1 MDRSLAGRDLSYL
14 SKDQK
19 MVYSLIL
26 RQLQED
32 GTISSETET
41 QYLDQLGTD
50 SFEEQRENF
59 LGDGEAEQIAALTEE
74 DEVSSTQVHL

>member
-1 MDRSLAGRDLSYL
+1 
-14 SKDQK
+14 

-74 DEVSSTQVHL
+74 DEVSTTPSASLILSDKNPHHFCLTGPCS

>member
-1 MDRSLAGRDLSYL
+1 
-14 SKDQK
+14 

>member
-1 MDRSLAGRDLSYL
+1 
-14 SKDQK
+14 

-74 DEVSSTQVHL
+74 DEVSSIQVHL

>member
-74 DEVSSTQVHL
+74 DEVSSIQVHL